1 MILTSNWNTPF
12 LRATHRHG
20 AIEFEKGRINNILAL
35 PTRVLSPP
43 EMWHGEFGSSS
54 GRKQITREIIDF
66 FFSSSTPTM
75 AGARKVGRQ
84 DESVKLLLV
93 LHIVS
98 AWLLFIF
105 FFIIIP
111 FFFPSIVWR
120 QSRSSVRYYFSFR
133 SGEPKWEWKDGYL
146 GVIFDCLAYFFF
158 LLLFTWSK

>member
-66 FFSSSTPTM
+66 FFFFYADNGWSSK
-75 AGARKVGRQ
+75 GWEARWKREVVTRVAYCKRLAFIYLFFYYYSFFLSF
-84 DESVKLLLV
+84 DSLTSIPFLC
-93 LHIVS
+93 
-98 AWLLFIF
+98 ALLFFLPFRRTQMRMEGRIF
-105 FFIIIP
+105 
-111 FFFPSIVWR
+111 R
-120 QSRSSVRYYFSFR
+120 RNFR
-133 SGEPKWEWKDGYL
+133 LS
-146 GVIFDCLAYFFF
+146 CLFFF

>member
-66 FFSSSTPTM
+66 FFFFYADNGWSSK
-75 AGARKVGRQ
+75 GWEARWKREVVTR
-84 DESVKLLLV
+84 VAYCKRLAF
-93 LHIVS
+93 IY
-98 AWLLFIF
+98 LFF
-105 FFIIIP
+105 FFILP